1 MLEGYK
7 VAKEIAA
14 HGAGASTFSDWWGYK
29 IEASGATPWNAALM
43 TRKGVLVSIN
53 SDSAEHSRRLNTEA
67 AKSIKW
73 GGLSDDEAL
82 ALVTV
87 NPARQL
93 RVADRVGSIEPG
105 KDADLVVW
113 NRHPLSSYAV
123 ADRVYIDGTL
133 VLRPVERGRARRRS
147 RQQESRA
154 GPGREGRRRQGQEG
168 RQEGR
173 EQDGRPRRCR
183 QPRRRPTAQRAAEA
197 TQMLRAPGNLK
208 FSGQLR
214 SSRIWSP
221 SSTPAPP
228 HHVGQHRARDDR
240 LKAGRIEAL
249 GAAVAVPAGGR
260 R

>member
-1 MLEGYK
+1 MEVLEGKRLVHAHCYRADEILMLLRLAEELGFRIATLQHVLEGYK
-7 VAKEIAA
+7 VAREIAA

-29 IEASGATPWNAALM
+29 VEASGATPWNAALM

-93 RVADRVGSIEPG
+93 QVADRVGSIEPG

-123 ADRVYIDGTL
+123 ADRVYIDGALYYDRSKEDARVADLASRKAAL
-133 VLRPVERGRARRRS
+133 VQAEKDAAARDKKDDKKDDSKPETPEVPPTTSATNGHQGPTATRRSAPEEPEAAGEPEARR
-147 RQQESRA
+147 
-154 GPGREGRRRQGQEG
+154 
-168 RQEGR
+168 
-173 EQDGRPRRCR
+173 
-183 QPRRRPTAQRAAEA
+183 T
-197 TQMLRAPGNLK
+197 T
-208 FSGQLR
+208 
-214 SSRIWSP
+214 
-221 SSTPAPP
+221 
-228 HHVGQHRARDDR
+228 
-240 LKAGRIEAL
+240 
-249 GAAVAVPAGGR
+249 
-260 R
+260 